1 MVDKLLAATS
11 SDTLR
16 SRAISGKPAR
26 MLKTPYTDA
35 WESEECPGFLP
46 MPLQYM
52 ATAEASQR
60 IVRHAQTGDPGAASL
75 LGSPVRQI
83 VGTMNQI
90 RPAKAIVSEMVN
102 DYVEIIGNLQ
112 GALDKLA
119 E

>member
-1 MVDKLLAATS
+1 
-11 SDTLR
+11 
-16 SRAISGKPAR
+16 

-35 WESEECPGFLP
+35 WESKESPGYLP

-52 ATAEASQR
+52 ATADASQR
-60 IVRHAQTGDPGAASL
+60 IYRHAQSGEEGAASL
-75 LGSPVRQI
+75 LGTPVGQI

-90 RPAKAIVSEMVN
+90 RPAKAIVSEMVT